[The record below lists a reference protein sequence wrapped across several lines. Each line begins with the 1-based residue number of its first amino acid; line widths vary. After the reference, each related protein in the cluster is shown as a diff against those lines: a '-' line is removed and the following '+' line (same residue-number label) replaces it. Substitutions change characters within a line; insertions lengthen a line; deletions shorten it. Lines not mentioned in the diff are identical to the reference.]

1 MDFSR
6 LSSAFGKLII
16 GLIFMVG
23 WSSVPSLSAAENRV
37 ALVIGNGSYQAIPA
51 LDNPRRDATLIAEK
65 LRAVGFDVN
74 LTLDSDYLT
83 IMQSVRSFGYRARGA
98 DAALFYYAGHGMQ
111 ADGRN
116 YLLPVD
122 ARLGRIADL
131 PYQTLPL
138 SLVMDELDYADAKIN
153 LVVLDACRDNP
164 LTRSLK
170 RRSSTRN
177 VNLSQGLAS
186 VRRASGTFIAYATAP
201 GQVAYDG
208 QGTRNS
214 PFTRALA
221 DWIEKPDLEVALM
234 FRRVREQV
242 VAATNGKQVPWVEE
256 AILGD
261 FYFWPKGNTVP
272 IPAAAPANVVRE
284 QPANVVREQ
293 NVLQPSSQNDIIIA
307 AWSKART
314 LGTPKAYKDF
324 LQRYPDSI
332 FAHQA
337 LALLS
342 QMAGSSS
349 PTSPAASLPKLTPS
363 TQQPEPARSNRRSEP
378 TIKIIQ
384 GSDTIPNLY

>member
-1 MDFSR
+1 MDFAHISSVFGR
-6 LSSAFGKLII
+6 LVIALV
-16 GLIFMVG
+16 LMAG
-23 WSSVPSLSAAENRV
+23 WSSAPSLSATEKRV
-37 ALVIGNGSYQAIPA
+37 ALVIGNGSYQTIPN
-51 LDNPRRDATLIAEK
+51 LDNPTRDAVLIAEK
-65 LRAVGFDVN
+65 LRAVGFDVD
-74 LTLDSDYLT
+74 LTTDSDYLT
-83 IMQSVRSFGYRARGA
+83 LMQSVRSFGYRARGA
-98 DAALFYYAGHGMQ
+98 DAALFFYAGHGMQ

-122 ARLGRIADL
+122 AKLGRIADL

-138 SLVMDELDYADAKIN
+138 SLVMDELEFADAKIN

-170 RRSSTRN
+170 RKSSTRN
-177 VNLSQGLAS
+177 VDLSQGLAS

-242 VAATNGKQVPWVEE
+242 VAATDGKQVPWVEE

-261 FYFWPKGNTVP
+261 FYFWPKGTTTVP

-284 QPANVVREQ
+284 QNVQ
-293 NVLQPSSQNDIIIA
+293 QPSPPSSLNDIIIA
-307 AWSKART
+307 AWSNART

-337 LALLS
+337 MALLS
-342 QMAGSSS
+342 QVAGSSPS
-349 PTSPAASLPKLTPS
+349 PTSPAASLPKQTPS
-363 TQQPEPARSNRRSEP
+363 TQQPAPARSNRNAEP